1 MKALVAPGYGSP
13 DVLRFENVREPV
25 PAADEVLIRVEATTV
40 NRTDLGVLVG
50 RPLFARLIYGLT
62 RPKQPILGC
71 EFAGIIEAV
80 GADVSLFEL
89 GDRVF
94 GFDDARFGAHA
105 RYKVMRAKSLIGRI
119 PERVSFEEAAPASEG
134 ACYSMNIIRSGG
146 IDRAGGRVAVYGAT
160 GSIGSAAVQLAK
172 HFGATVTAVGD
183 TGRLELMRSLGAD
196 RVIDYTREHLPPAGE
211 TYDVVIDAVGK
222 TSYLRWRSAIASE
235 GSFLATDLGRGWQ
248 NIPLAVATRFFGRRR
263 VAMPT
268 PRNSKDDIVFFGT
281 LLESGEFRPVVSRV
295 YPFDEIIDAFRHVAT
310 GNKTG
315 NIVITM
321 SNS

>member
-1 MKALVAPGYGSP
+1 MRALVAPRYGSP
-13 DVLRFENVREPV
+13 DVLRFVDVPEPV

-50 RPLFARLIYGLT
+50 TPFLARLAYGLT
-62 RPKQPILGC
+62 KPKHPILGC
-71 EFAGIIEAV
+71 EFAGTIEAV
-80 GADVSLFEL
+80 GDDVSLFDL

-94 GFDDARFGAHA
+94 GFDARFGSHA
-105 RYKVMRAKSLIGRI
+105 RYKVMRERNLIDRI
-119 PERVSFEEAAPASEG
+119 PESVSFQEAAPASEG
-134 ACYSMNIIRSGG
+134 ACYSMNIIRKGG

-196 RVIDYTREHLPPAGE
+196 RVVDYTQELVPPAGE

-222 TSYLRWRSAIASE
+222 TSYLRWRSAMAPD
-235 GSFLATDLGRGWQ
+235 GSFLASDMGPGGQ
-248 NIPLAVATRFFGRRR
+248 NIPLAIWTRIFGRRR
-263 VAMPT
+263 VAMPLPKNT
-268 PRNSKDDIVFFGT
+268 KDDIGLFGT
-281 LLESGEFRPVVSRV
+281 LLESGAFRPVVGRV

-310 GNKTG
+310 GEKTG
-315 NIVITM
+315 NVVIAM
-321 SNS
+321 GNS